1 MEQSDNYSKADLKVI
16 FDTVNS
22 NYMKFKGREKT
33 IAKNQFVNVWKQDNK
48 GLSAFQLM
56 IHLYKAEEI
65 IDSKNEFFQ
74 QFLEDTGM
82 SVDEVKSKKPVPYAK
97 HTKRMRS
104 KDQEIEDLELEL
116 ANVLEDNN
124 LISKH
129 ESDEI
134 IKAMKQEHKLQTEE
148 QENKIIKL
156 EHELNMI
163 GKDLESKLNIK
174 DQQIEYYKTQVDKLL
189 ADQ

>member
-22 NYMKFKGREKT
+22 NYLKFKGREKT

-82 SVDEVKSKKPVPYAK
+82 SVDEVKSKKPVSYAK
-97 HTKRMRS
+97 HTKRLRS
-104 KDQEIEDLELEL
+104 KEQENEDLQLELE
-116 ANVLEDNN
+116 NVLEDNN
-124 LISKH
+124 LISKD
-129 ESDEI
+129 ESDEV

-156 EHELNMI
+156 EHEINMSR
-163 GKDLESKLNIK
+163 KDLDSKLNVK
-174 DQQIEYYKTQVDKLL
+174 DQQIEYYKSEMAKLL